1 MILKSTELN
10 TLKLNLYNFYLF
22 YGVNEGLKEET
33 IKNLFEINY
42 LDKIYRYEEKEILD
56 NINSFF
62 ENVLTKSFFDN
73 KII

>member
-42 LDKIYRYEEKEILD
+42 LDKIILD
-56 NINSFF
+56 YLKSSHC
-62 ENVLTKSFFDN
+62 TKAT
-73 KII
+73 I